1 MAVSCVFDL
10 SGAAFPCSSCC
21 AVSPAIAFLKKCDMI
36 VINDND
42 LPFCKDH
49 AVAAGKGF

>member
-1 MAVSCVFDL
+1 MAVSCVSDL
-10 SGAAFPCSSCC
+10 SGAAFPCSFGC
-21 AVSPAIAFLKKCDMI
+21 AVSSAIAFLKKCDMI